1 MKKISPFQSVAVR
14 ITFLIVA
21 ALIIEGLF
29 VSYFFNYNLSNF
41 IDKRSGEYHEEIEN
55 EEKSKLKDSV
65 ELAYSVIQSYY
76 DRSKDIEGLKKQE
89 SESLKQIVDTVA
101 AQAEAT
107 YKKFNGILPDDVVQ
121 ERIKAIVDGA
131 RYGEDNYLWINDLD
145 NRMVIHPKRSLIGK
159 DLAGLKDSQGTF
171 FIKEMTEIA
180 QTKGA
185 GTVSYLWPR
194 PNEKEPKLKIS
205 YVKLLPELG
214 WIIGT
219 GSWVE
224 DVTAQM
230 KKEALAQIAKM
241 RLGTQKYFWIND
253 SGPKMI
259 MHPIKPAL
267 NGKDISGVKD
277 AKGKHLF
284 IEMVETVQKN
294 NGAGYVSYW
303 WSKPGTDK
311 DFPKLSYVKLFKPWG
326 WIIGMGVYVDN
337 IETTVAKQKIEFD
350 ETIHGIELN
359 SALSTVLFIII
370 ATLFCIYTV
379 RKGLNKP
386 LNTLVDFSSKIA
398 SGDLDSS
405 LTGRFSGEMAVLK
418 ESLEQMIVSLKE
430 KIGEA
435 NLLSEK
441 SRGETIKA
449 QEATAEAQEA
459 KSQAEKAKAEGMLEA
474 ADMLEGLVND
484 LSSASEELSAQVEEV
499 SRGTDTQQERISET
513 AVAMEEMNATVL
525 EVARNAA
532 EAAESADQTRQNAEA
547 GSTIVD
553 NSVESILAVNSHSET
568 LKSNMDELGSQAKAI
583 GTVLNVITDIAD
595 QTNLLALN
603 AAIEAARAGEAGRGF
618 AVVADEVR
626 KLAEKTMDATKEVGQ
641 AISNIQGGTTKNIE
655 SVEGAVVAVNKAT
668 EFANASKTSL
678 AEILTLVLSTSDQ
691 VRSIATASEEQSNA
705 SEDINRAVEDIK
717 LVSSET
723 AEGMLQANQAIGEL
737 ARLAS
742 DLKQLIEKLR
752 AND

>member
-1 MKKISPFQSVAVR
+1 MSPFQSVAVR

>member
-14 ITFLIVA
+14 ITILIVA
-21 ALIIEGLF
+21 ALLIEGVF
-29 VSYFFNYNLSNF
+29 VSSFFNYNLNNF
-41 IDKRSGEYHEEIEN
+41 IDKRSGEYRKEIED
-55 EEKSKLKDSV
+55 EEKSKLQDSV
-65 ELAYSVIQSYY
+65 GLAYSVIQSYY
-76 DRSKDIEGLKKQE
+76 DRSQDIEGLKKQE
-89 SESLKQIVDTVA
+89 LDSLKQIIDTVA
-101 AQAEAT
+101 SQAEIT
-107 YKKFNGILPDDVVQ
+107 YKKFNGILPDEVVQ

-131 RYGEDNYLWINDLD
+131 KYGDNNYLWIHDTTNK
-145 NRMVIHPKRSLIGK
+145 IITHPKTSLVGK
-159 DLAGLKDSQGTF
+159 DLTNLQDSQGTYLF
-171 FIKEMTEIA
+171 REMTEVTTS
-180 QTKGA
+180 QGA

-194 PNEKEPKLKIS
+194 PGETEPKLKIS
-205 YVKLLPELG
+205 YVKILPELG

-230 KKEALAQIAKM
+230 QKEALAQIAKM
-241 RLGTQKYFWIND
+241 RLGTEKYFWIND
-253 SGPKMI
+253 SGPNMI

-267 NGKDISGVKD
+267 NGKDISQVKD
-277 AKGKHLF
+277 TKGKNLF
-284 IEMVETVQKN
+284 VEMVETVQKN
-294 NGAGYVSYW
+294 DGSGFVSYW
-303 WSKPGTDK
+303 WSKPGAEK
-311 DFPKLSYVKLFKPWG
+311 DSPKLSYVKLFKPWG

-337 IETTVAKQKIEFD
+337 IETTVAKQKNEFD
-350 ETIHGIELN
+350 ATIHSIELN
-359 SALSTVLFIII
+359 SAMSTALFIIL
-370 ATLFCIYTV
+370 ATLICIYTI

-386 LNTLVDFSSKIA
+386 LNSLVDFSSKIA
-398 SGDLDSS
+398 SGDLNLS
-405 LTGRFSGEMAVLK
+405 LTGKFSGEMSVLK
-418 ESLEQMIVSLKE
+418 DSLEQMIVSLKE
-430 KIGEA
+430 KISEA
-435 NLLSEK
+435 NILSEK
-441 SRGETIKA
+441 SREETTKA
-449 QEATAEAQEA
+449 QNATAEAHEA
-459 KSQAEKAKAEGMLEA
+459 KAEAEKAKAEGMLEA

-499 SRGTDTQQERISET
+499 SRGTDIQQERISET

-547 GSTIVD
+547 GSAIVD

-583 GTVLNVITDIAD
+583 GTVMNVITDIAD

-655 SVEGAVVAVNKAT
+655 SVESAVVAVNKAT

-691 VRSIATASEEQSNA
+691 VRSIATASEEQSNT
-705 SEDINRAVEDIK
+705 SEDINRAVDDIK
-717 LVSSET
+717 IVSSET

-742 DLKQLIEKLR
+742 DLKHLIETLR
-752 AND
+752 AHD